1 MSFIKSLISKCCA
14 YIVAL
19 ILLLGVIIPIYFY
32 YMEKKLVCVI
42 IVAFSNCQP
51 SFYSKYIKLNIY
63 SSYNVKLV
71 SNTKYAFFIYFTS
84 Y

>member
-1 MSFIKSLISKCCA
+1 MPFIRSLVSKCRT
-14 YIVAL
+14 YIVTL
-19 ILLLGVIIPIYFY
+19 ILLLSVIMPMCSY
-32 YMEKKLVCVI
+32 YTKKKLVCVI
-42 IVAFSNCQP
+42 IMALFSYQP
-51 SFYSKYIKLNIY
+51 SSYSKYIKLNIY